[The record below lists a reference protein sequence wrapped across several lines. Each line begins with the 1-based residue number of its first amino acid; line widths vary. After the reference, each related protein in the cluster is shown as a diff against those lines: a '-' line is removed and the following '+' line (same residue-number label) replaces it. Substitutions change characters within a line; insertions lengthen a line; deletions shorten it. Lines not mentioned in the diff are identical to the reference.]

1 MASAEYFTTINT
13 DEVPEDKM
21 LEAIANTLRLTYPLV
36 YSSVAEADLDTK
48 PEYLGQPNIRYIK
61 LTFEEIDPKDYRS

>member
-1 MASAEYFTTINT
+1 
-13 DEVPEDKM
+13 M